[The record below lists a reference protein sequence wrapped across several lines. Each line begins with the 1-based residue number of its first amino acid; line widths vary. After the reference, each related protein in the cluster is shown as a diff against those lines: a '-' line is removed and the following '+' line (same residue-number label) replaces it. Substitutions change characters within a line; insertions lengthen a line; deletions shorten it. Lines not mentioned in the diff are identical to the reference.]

1 MHLTALGYLWKKA
14 GSYNYIVNNSFCRFF
29 YCSVGSGEKEEK
41 IQKEKKR
48 RKIQNSLDKV
58 IIKK

>member
-41 IQKEKKR
+41 IQKEKNKEKF
-48 RKIQNSLDKV
+48 KIH
-58 IIKK
+58 